1 MLKIL
6 KIFSFLSSD
15 MYLKGELIIK
25 RPFSSRASE
34 MNVTAIPRRKRQQ
47 RAACNPI
54 TVAGL
59 PNITDMI
66 HYVNRM
72 HLSTGG
78 VFKIHS
84 LQFRKLK
91 VPN

>member
-1 MLKIL
+1 M
-6 KIFSFLSSD
+6 FE
-15 MYLKGELIIK
+15 GGLIIK
-25 RPFSSRASE
+25 RPFFSHASE
-34 MNVTAIPRRKRQQ
+34 MNVTAIPRRKRRQ
-47 RAACNPI
+47 RSACNPI

-59 PNITDMI
+59 PNITDTI

-72 HLSTGG
+72 HLSTGR
-78 VFKIHS
+78 VFKIQS